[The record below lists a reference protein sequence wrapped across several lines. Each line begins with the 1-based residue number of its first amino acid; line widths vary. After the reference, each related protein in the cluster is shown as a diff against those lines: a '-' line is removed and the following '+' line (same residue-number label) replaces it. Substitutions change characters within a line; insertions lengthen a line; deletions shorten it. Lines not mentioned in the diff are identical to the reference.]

1 MIGAPPSAD
10 PGAWRCARRVRVRPP
25 PPPQTTQAEQLAA
38 ARSECAQVR
47 ALIESLCM
55 QLPRHGDS
63 IIVCEC
69 AQVRAEL
76 AVAQEQKALWLGSSR
91 AQQQLQ
97 QQQQGGRAREESLRM
112 QGEVLSLCV
121 PSTHPLPLEQQLAPR
136 PAQPAAEKW

>member
-1 MIGAPPSAD
+1 MTVCTARACAPPPAS
-10 PGAWRCARRVRVRPP
+10 
-25 PPPQTTQAEQLAA
+25 PPQTTQAEQLAA

-47 ALIESLCM
+47 AFIESLCM

-63 IIVCEC
+63 MIVCEC
-69 AQVRAEL
+69 AQVRTEL

-91 AQQQLQ
+91 AQQQ

-121 PSTHPLPLEQQLAPR
+121 PSTRPPPPPPEQQLAPR
-136 PAQPAAEKW
+136 PAAQPAAEKW